1 VLVVHP
7 NNPTGSFVS
16 DADRDQLAFLCASHD
31 LAVIADEVF
40 ADYPLGLMSSSP
52 GSLLTRH
59 DVLVFALGGLSKS
72 IGLPQV
78 KLGWIAA
85 AGPDAVVRQA
95 LLRLELA
102 CDTYLSVSTPV
113 QLAASELLEHGVTVR
128 MQIGT
133 RITANYTRLQ
143 ALVADVPSCRLLHA
157 DAGWYAV
164 VQVPTLQSE
173 EDLVIELLAR
183 DGVLTH
189 PGYFFDFSRESF
201 VILSLLPEERM
212 FASGVARLLER
223 ATGTRQP
230 GLGGLAVRP

>member
-1 VLVVHP
+1 
-7 NNPTGSFVS
+7 
-16 DADRDQLAFLCASHD
+16 
-31 LAVIADEVF
+31 
-40 ADYPLGLMSSSP
+40 
-52 GSLLTRH
+52 
-59 DVLVFALGGLSKS
+59 
-72 IGLPQV
+72 
-78 KLGWIAA
+78 
-85 AGPDAVVRQA
+85 
-95 LLRLELA
+95 
-102 CDTYLSVSTPV
+102 
-113 QLAASELLEHGVTVR
+113 
-128 MQIGT
+128 
-133 RITANYTRLQ
+133 
-143 ALVADVPSCRLLHA
+143 LHA